1 MSKKTIFQGET
12 FMISAGEFRKGVTFE
27 YESGVF
33 TIVDFQH
40 VKPGKGAAFV
50 RTKMK
55 NVITGSVL
63 EKTWNPTEKV
73 QEAVIETKNMTY
85 SYTDGELYY
94 FMDQEYNLIPLNH
107 EQVEEA
113 LLYIKENDPVI
124 VKFFKGSAFSVECE
138 NFVVLRVVQSD
149 PAVKGNTATNTTK
162 EAVLE
167 TGAKIQVP
175 MFVNEGELI
184 RVDTRTGEY
193 MERVKG

>member
-1 MSKKTIFQGET
+1 MQ
-12 FMISAGEFRKGVTFE
+12 AGEFRKGVTFE
-27 YESGVF
+27 YESSVW

-55 NVITGSVL
+55 NVIDGKVL
-63 EKTWNPTEKV
+63 ERTWNPTEKV
-73 QEAVIETKNMTY
+73 QEAHIETKNMTY
-85 SYTDGELYY
+85 SYNDGELYY
-94 FMDQEYNLIPLNH
+94 FMDQEYNLTPLNY
-107 EQVEEA
+107 EQVEDA
-113 LLYIKENDPVI
+113 LMYIKENDPVV
-124 VKFFKGSAFSVECE
+124 VKFYKGVAFSVECE
-138 NFVVLRVVQSD
+138 NFVTLRVTQAD
-149 PAVKGNTATNTTK
+149 PSVKGNTATNATK

>member
-1 MSKKTIFQGET
+1 
-12 FMISAGEFRKGVTFE
+12 MISAGDFRKGVTFE
-27 YESGVF
+27 YESGIY

-55 NVITGSVL
+55 NVVTGAVL

-73 QEAVIETKNMTY
+73 QEATIENKNMTY
-85 SYTDGELYY
+85 SYNDGELYY
-94 FMDQEYNLIPLNH
+94 FMDQEYNLVPLNYD
-107 EQVEEA
+107 QVEDA
-113 LLYIKENDPVI
+113 LKYIKENDPVI
-124 VKFFKGSAFSVECE
+124 VRSYKGVAFSVECE
-138 NFVVLRVVQSD
+138 NFVVLRVTQAD
-149 PAVKGNTATNTTK
+149 PSVKGNTATNATK

-167 TGAKIQVP
+167 TGTRIQVP
-175 MFVNEGELI
+175 MFVEEGELI

>member
-1 MSKKTIFQGET
+1 
-12 FMISAGEFRKGVTFE
+12 MISAGDFRKGVTFE
-27 YESGVF
+27 YESQVY

-55 NVITGSVL
+55 NVMTGAVL
-63 EKTWNPTEKV
+63 ERTWNPTEKI

-94 FMDQEYNLIPLNH
+94 FMDQEYNLIPLNYD
-107 EQVEEA
+107 QVEDA
-113 LLYIKENDPVI
+113 LKYIKENDPVV
-124 VKFFKGSAFSVECE
+124 VKFFKGVAFSVECE
-138 NFVVLRVVQSD
+138 NFVVLRVTQAD
-149 PAVKGNTATNTTK
+149 PSVKGNTATNATK
-162 EAVLE
+162 DAILE

>member
-1 MSKKTIFQGET
+1 
-12 FMISAGEFRKGVTFE
+12 MITAGDFRKGVTFE
-27 YESGVF
+27 YESGIY

-50 RTKMK
+50 RTTMK
-55 NVITGSVL
+55 NVVTGKVL

-73 QEAVIETKNMTY
+73 QEAQIETRNMTY

-94 FMDQEYNLIPLNH
+94 FMDQEFNLVPLNYD
-107 EQVEEA
+107 QVEDA
-113 LLYIKENDPVI
+113 LKYIKENDPVI
-124 VKFFKGSAFSVECE
+124 VRSYKGVAFSVECE
-138 NFVVLRVVQSD
+138 NFVTLRVVQAD
-149 PAVKGNTATNTTK
+149 PSVKGNTATNATK

-167 TGAKIQVP
+167 TGTKLQVP
-175 MFVNEGELI
+175 MFVEEGELI

>member
-1 MSKKTIFQGET
+1 
-12 FMISAGEFRKGVTFE
+12 MISAGEFRKGVTFE
-27 YESGVF
+27 YESGIF

-55 NVITGSVL
+55 NVVTGAVL

-73 QEAVIETKNMTY
+73 QEATIETRNMTY

-94 FMDQEYNLIPLNH
+94 FMDDEINLTPLNY
-107 EQVEEA
+107 EQVEDA
-113 LLYIKENDPVI
+113 LKYIKENDKVI
-124 VKFFKGSAFSVECE
+124 VKSYKGVAFSVECE
-138 NFVVLRVVQSD
+138 NFVVLRVTQAD
-149 PAVKGNTATNTTK
+149 PSVKGNTATNATK
-162 EAVLE
+162 DAVLE

-193 MERVKG
+193 MERVNG